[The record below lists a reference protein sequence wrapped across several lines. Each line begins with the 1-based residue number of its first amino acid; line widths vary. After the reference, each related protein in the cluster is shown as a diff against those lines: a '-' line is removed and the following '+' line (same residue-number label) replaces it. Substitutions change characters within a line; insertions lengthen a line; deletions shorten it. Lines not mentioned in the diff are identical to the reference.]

1 MENIRCCVLDK
12 KSVYRGIDRE
22 VDMRMFNTEKNVIA
36 YEYAFDQYLRYLYT
50 EGKYTPENLNIIFS
64 FSDLIN
70 QYYGNS
76 EIILYA
82 THPIANET
90 LWSFLG
96 IDIID
101 THLESVIKK
110 GKTVKDKFCTTN
122 QYGLYCS
129 HTDANVV
136 IQRMQEK
143 NAKYSDLYCVYV
155 YHYKTQT
162 GQEYS

>member
-12 KSVYRGIDRE
+12 KLSYRGIDRE
-22 VDMRMFNTEKNVIA
+22 VSMQIFNTEKNDIS
-36 YEYAFDQYLRYLYT
+36 YEHAFTQYLQYLDT
-50 EGKYTPENLNIIFS
+50 EEKYTPENLNIILS
-64 FSDLIN
+64 FSNLIN

-76 EIILYA
+76 EIIFYS
-82 THPIANET
+82 THPIENET

-110 GKTVKDKFCTTN
+110 GKTTKDKLCATN
-122 QYGLYCS
+122 QYDLYYS
-129 HTDANVV
+129 ENDAKVV
-136 IQRMQEK
+136 IQHMQKK
-143 NAKYSDLYCVYV
+143 NAKYSDLYYVYV

-162 GQEYS
+162 CQECL